1 MSDEFP
7 PIALTPPPGVVKSEA
22 DRVVEGRWTDTQ
34 WMRFVDGKPQ
44 KMGGYTVQTDTA
56 ASGMLRQLHAW
67 RDLSSVE
74 YMAGGTYRKLYVYE
88 RDFTQHDITP
98 LASSG
103 TLGTDPFDVTDGS
116 TAVTVTHAAHG
127 RNAGDTVIY
136 DAATAGGGITI
147 DGTYSVVTVP
157 GAGSYTITHSAAAT
171 STDTTTGGAAVTY
184 EYEVSIGVE
193 YGAYGLGYGV
203 GGYGLGG
210 YGEEHSGSTVFI
222 EPRIWSFDHF
232 GRILL
237 AAYNGGAIY
246 DWDPADVPAWGR
258 AAIVAD
264 APTDVRYMFITE
276 ERFVVALCEDMR
288 VDWCTQGDY
297 TNWTPA
303 TGNTANTRTLSEGT
317 KLIAGRSLGN
327 HISCIWSD
335 FALYVLQY
343 TGSSSVFSSRVAGK
357 NCGLV
362 SPSCAVTANG
372 IAYWMGHT
380 TFYLYNGSVQQIP
393 NVADIRDYIFDNFR
407 NTDGYGFLAWG
418 QYLAKFNEIIWC
430 YVALADTD
438 PSYYVLLSLTDFS
451 WATGTLDRVSGAA
464 FSHGD
469 TRPYF
474 AGSDG
479 HIYLHED
486 GVDGD
491 GAAIRANITLGP
503 SSLQAGAA
511 IFNID
516 GVNADFYEQAGNISA
531 TFTAYDRLR
540 SSTVDTQTV
549 TIETTDDLIDLRLSG
564 RYISMELVTDVVGGY
579 FRFGK
584 PDVMVSSNGTRR

>member
-7 PIALTPPPGVVKSEA
+7 PIALTPPSGVVKSES
-22 DRVVEGRWTDTQ
+22 DRAVEGRWTDTQ
-34 WMRFVDGKPQ
+34 WMRFADGKPQ
-44 KMGGYTVQTDTA
+44 KMGGWTVQTTSIS
-56 ASGMLRQLHAW
+56 SGTLRQMHAW

-74 YMAGGTYRKLYVYE
+74 YIAGGSYKKLYVYE

-98 LASSG
+98 LDASG
-103 TLGTDPFDVTDGS
+103 TLGTDPFAVTNGS
-116 TAVTVTHAAHG
+116 TTVTVTHAAHG
-127 RNAGDTVIY
+127 RSAGDRVIF
-136 DAATAGGGITI
+136 DGASAGGGITI
-147 DGTYSVVTVP
+147 DGEYDVYTVP
-157 GAGSYTITHSAAAT
+157 GAGSYTIVHSAAAT

-184 EYEVSIGVE
+184 EYEVPIGVDR
-193 YGAYGLGYGV
+193 GAYGLGYGV
-203 GGYGLGG
+203 GGYGIGG
-210 YGEEHSGSTVFI
+210 YGEEHSGSTLFI

-237 AAYNGGAIY
+237 SAYNGGAIY
-246 DWDPADVPAWGR
+246 DWDPDDVPAWGR
-258 AAIVAD
+258 AVVIAA
-264 APTDVRYMFITE
+264 APTDVRAMFITE
-276 ERFVVALCEDMR
+276 ERFVMALCEGMR
-288 VDWCTQGDY
+288 VDWCSQGDY
-297 TNWTPA
+297 TVWTPSS
-303 TGNTANTRTLSEGT
+303 TNTANTRTLSEGT
-317 KLIAGRSLGN
+317 KLIGGCSLGS
-327 HISCIWSD
+327 HIACIWSD
-335 FALYVLQY
+335 FALYVFQY

-362 SPSCAVTANG
+362 SPSCRVTAGG

-380 TFYLYNGSVQQIP
+380 TFHLYNGSVQAIP
-393 NVADIRDYIFDNFR
+393 NVQDVRDYIFDNFR
-407 NTDGYGFLAWG
+407 SEYGYLAWG
-418 QYLAKFNEIIWC
+418 QYLPKFNEIIWF
-430 YVALADTD
+430 YIALGESE
-438 PSYYVLLSLTDFS
+438 PSYYALLALKDFS
-451 WATGTLDRVSGAA
+451 WATGALERTSGAA
-464 FSHGD
+464 FGHGD

-474 AGSDG
+474 AKSDG

-491 GAAIRANITLGP
+491 GAAVRATITLGP
-503 SSLQAGAA
+503 SSLQSGAA

-516 GVNADFYEQAGNISA
+516 GINADFYEQAGDISA

-564 RYISMELVTDVVGGY
+564 RYISLELVTDVIGGY